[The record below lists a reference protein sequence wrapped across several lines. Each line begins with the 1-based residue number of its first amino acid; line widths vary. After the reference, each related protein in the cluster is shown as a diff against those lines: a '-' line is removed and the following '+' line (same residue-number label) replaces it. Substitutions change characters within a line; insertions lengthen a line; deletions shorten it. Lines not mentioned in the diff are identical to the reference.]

1 MCDLKELGG
10 GVDSTFVS
18 DLLGKQPE
26 VPREQPYLVFVTHGR
41 SAFDMAG
48 SSFSEG
54 AKGEAGFSEVHPS

>member
-10 GVDSTFVS
+10 GVDSTYVS

-41 SAFDMAG
+41 SASDTAG
-48 SSFSEG
+48 SSSTAG
-54 AKGEAGFSEVHPS
+54 AKGQVGFSEVHPS